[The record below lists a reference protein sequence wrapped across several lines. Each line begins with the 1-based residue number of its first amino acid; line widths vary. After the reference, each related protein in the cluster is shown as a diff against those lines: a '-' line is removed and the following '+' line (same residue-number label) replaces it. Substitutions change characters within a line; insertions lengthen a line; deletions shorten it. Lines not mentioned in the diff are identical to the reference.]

1 MINPK
6 ISRAPMAKRKIPQP
20 QNPDID
26 EALLISTQDIV
37 RDVRHKI
44 SSQTLLPGSRIP
56 EGDLV
61 QSYGIPRAKVR
72 EVLAALEER
81 RLVERVPNKGAI
93 VCPVDMETTYQLY
106 EVREALD
113 RLTVRLAM
121 HNASP
126 KDWEHLQKLFGKE
139 FEDSLK
145 NGDIA
150 KHVDSIMAFREYL
163 NGLAANPVLNDLIER
178 IYDRIRITMRRV
190 ALLPGRA
197 EVGIKQYRKLLD
209 AMINND
215 FEAADA
221 CVRELNQSARESI
234 SKYKDYVI

>member
-1 MINPK
+1 
-6 ISRAPMAKRKIPQP
+6 MAKRKTTTSQAT
-20 QNPDID
+20 DVD
-26 EALLISTQDIV
+26 ETSFMSTQEIV

-61 QSYGIPRAKVR
+61 QTYGIPRAKVR

-81 RLVERVPNKGAI
+81 QLVERVPNKGAV

-113 RLTVRLAM
+113 TLTVRLAM
-121 HNASP
+121 QNASP
-126 KDWEHLQKLFGKE
+126 EDWKHLQELLGKE

-150 KHVDSIMAFREYL
+150 KHVDSIMAFRDYL
-163 NGLAANPVLNDLIER
+163 NGMAANPVLNDLIER

-197 EVGIKQYRKLLD
+197 EIGIKQYRNLLD
-209 AMINND
+209 AMVGND
-215 FEAADA
+215 VEAADR
-221 CVRELNQSARESI
+221 CVHELNQSARESI
-234 SKYKDYVI
+234 SKYKNYVL

>member
-1 MINPK
+1 
-6 ISRAPMAKRKIPQP
+6 MAKRKTLPP
-20 QNPDID
+20 EAADAD
-26 EALLISTQDIV
+26 ETLLISTQDIV

-61 QSYGIPRAKVR
+61 QTYGIPRAKVR

-81 RLVERVPNKGAI
+81 RLVERIPNKGAI

-113 RLTVRLAM
+113 LLTVRLAM
-121 HNASP
+121 QNAGP
-126 KDWEHLQKLFGKE
+126 KDWQYLQKLFGKE
-139 FEDSLK
+139 FEESLK

-150 KHVDSIMAFREYL
+150 KHVDSIMEFRDYL
-163 NGLAANPVLNDLIER
+163 NRLAGNPVLNDLIER

-197 EVGIKQYRKLLD
+197 ELGIKQYRKLLD
-209 AMINND
+209 AMINKD
-215 FEAADA
+215 FEAADS

-234 SKYKDYVI
+234 SKYKNYVL